1 MNAIDTAIVTDNT
14 VTKTIYS
21 DGLKGILASR
31 LDSGDV
37 DEAMKMFVTKQ
48 SEALDALREYNPDT
62 HKIMSRPNKGR
73 KNKVPYETN
82 KLPLPEQK
90 RITDI
95 AVFFMLGNPLKFYLR
110 NTKEEVDELSPYF
123 EIFMNFLEEL
133 YFNERMRD
141 ARRIAGSE
149 TECAKIFHTYRKG
162 NDIKVKI
169 NILANSKNDKL
180 YTLFNR
186 YGDLVSFAHEY
197 YMCNEKMEVIRHID
211 VYTDEYTYECQLPK
225 GTIWDIRKIANPY
238 GKIPIIYYNQECEWA
253 GVQKRIERLEW
264 LESKGA
270 DTTEYFNDP
279 YLKVSADLVS
289 KMLADPEV
297 VGKAVQVQNK
307 DSVFEFV
314 TPPDAGEL
322 MINEKK
328 DLKKSI
334 NDATFTPDFSGESIK
349 GLGTLSAKAIQKMS
363 LPGYIKREIR
373 ASIYNELIRREIN
386 LIITILT
393 KLIYV
398 DQSDV
403 VAGLKRL
410 KIGFE
415 YQDPF
420 IGGFDDNS
428 DAIQLLRSCDAM
440 SIRTAVEQNPN
451 VRDKE
456 VEVERIFDEKK
467 RLAEI
472 EASATATTQN
482 TDTNNTVVAEGE

>member
-1 MNAIDTAIVTDNT
+1 MDVFNIYMNDMEP
-14 VTKTIYS
+14 TIYA
-21 DGLKGILASR
+21 DGLSGILKTL
-31 LDSGDV
+31 LDKGDI
-37 DEAMKMFVTKQ
+37 DEALKMFKTNQ
-48 SEALDALREYNPDT
+48 EEALQAISEYNT
-62 HKIMSRPNKGR
+62 SSHKIMSRPNKKR
-73 KNKVPYETN
+73 KNKSFYETN
-82 KLPLPEQK
+82 KLPIPEQK
-90 RITDI
+90 RITEI
-95 AVFFMLGNPLKFYLR
+95 AVFFMLGNPIKFYLR
-110 NTKEEVDELSPYF
+110 NKKEEVEALSPYF
-123 EIFMNFLEEL
+123 DMFTDFLDSV

-149 TECAKIFHTYRKG
+149 TECAKVYQTYRKG
-162 NDIKVKI
+162 DDIKVKI
-169 NILANSKNDKL
+169 KILANSKQDKL

-197 YMCNEKMEVIRHID
+197 HMRNAEMEVEKHID
-211 VYTDEYTYECQLPK
+211 FYLDFATYECKELKEKEWVVKPQQ
-225 GTIWDIRKIANPY
+225 NPY
-238 GKIPIIYYNQECEWA
+238 GKMPIIYYNQEKEWA
-253 GVQKRIERLEW
+253 GVQERIERLEW

-289 KMLADPEV
+289 KMLADPEM
-297 VGKAVQVQNK
+297 VGKAVKVDSK

-322 MINEKK
+322 MVNEKK

-334 NDATFTPDFSGESIK
+334 NDGTFTPDFSGESIK

-373 ASIYNELIRREIN
+373 GSIYNELIRREVN
-386 LIITILT
+386 LALTIMT
-393 KLIYV
+393 QLIYV
-398 DQSDV
+398 DDSEIV
-403 VAGLKRL
+403 KNLNKL

-428 DAIQLLRSCDAM
+428 EGIQLLRSCDAM
-440 SIRTAVEQNPN
+440 SIRTAVDQNPN

-456 VEVERIFDEKK
+456 LEVSRIFEEKK
-467 RLAEI
+467 LMAKI
-472 EASATATTQN
+472 EAEANAQQQ
-482 TDTNNTVVAEGE
+482 TNQGNQKTNEEK